1 MLSFG
6 KVFAKKHIHMS
17 FQGHAVF
24 SWYFFELHLTETKFI
39 VSCYT
44 SNELILF
51 AILLRLTM
59 ALICMFFSDVTTCC
73 DFTLFTVI
81 FHYLQT
87 LYLKT
92 LNIPECL
99 VRSYKTIHQI
109 IQLDQFDNK
118 GKNDTLIYKRF
129 LSVWQSFI

>member
-1 MLSFG
+1 
-6 KVFAKKHIHMS
+6 
-17 FQGHAVF
+17 
-24 SWYFFELHLTETKFI
+24 
-39 VSCYT
+39 
-44 SNELILF
+44 
-51 AILLRLTM
+51 
-59 ALICMFFSDVTTCC
+59 MFFSDVTTCC
-73 DFTLFTVI
+73 DFTLFTEI
-81 FHYLQT
+81 